1 MIGLIGGRNS
11 HKKIEREENKMRGT
25 KEMLGIIGWLKAE
38 AYATSKSTNKPRSK
52 QLVHMQRESRKRN
65 RRVK

>member
-1 MIGLIGGRNS
+1 
-11 HKKIEREENKMRGT
+11 MRGT